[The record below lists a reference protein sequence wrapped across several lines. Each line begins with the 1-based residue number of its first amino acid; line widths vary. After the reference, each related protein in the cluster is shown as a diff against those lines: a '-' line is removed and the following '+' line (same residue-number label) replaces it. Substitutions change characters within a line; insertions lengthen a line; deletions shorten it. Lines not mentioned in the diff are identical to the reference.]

1 MDTKE
6 DKDDEL
12 LRIALSRGIF
22 FHSAEVF
29 SDNISGFWDY
39 GPIGVRILNNLL
51 DQWRQTVYSMNGF
64 EISGSVILPKIV
76 LQASGHE
83 ANFFDMEIKCSKC
96 GTVYRVDKLLEEKDS
111 SKNFEGLTEE
121 EYLKYIREYSIKC
134 SKCGGELDSIKKFG
148 TMFSIKIG
156 EDVPAYLRPEACQA
170 IFLDFKRVFESYG
183 KKLPM
188 TIAQV
193 GKAFRNEISPRNNL
207 LRQREFYQ
215 NDIEIFFTEDNFKLD
230 KDYRINIYDKN
241 DSGLS
246 QISVNDALSNGV
258 IKNTVTAYG
267 IEKVHEFLLRVGFK
281 NEDIRY
287 RKLYEDKAFYSKES
301 FDIEIRKQ
309 DIWVELVACNNRGEH
324 DLSAYEEFGAKGLRV
339 DGKIPQIF
347 EISMG
352 TDRLFYLLLFSSL
365 RKDEQR
371 TWLSMNSVI
380 SPFKAAIFPLV
391 PKDNLDVKANSLFN
405 SSRYKHN
412 ILYSDTGSIGKR
424 YRRAEEVGIKL
435 AFTVDYDTIEDNTIT
450 VRDSDSMKQFRIDA
464 DKIDLVI
471 FDSDSNDFEE
481 LRKKYEYH

>member
-6 DKDDEL
+6 ERDDEL

-22 FHSAEVF
+22 FHSSEVF
-29 SDNISGFWDY
+29 SDNIAGFWDY

-51 DQWRQTVYSMNGF
+51 EQWRQTLYSMNGF

-121 EYLKYIREYSIKC
+121 EYLKYLKEYSIKC
-134 SKCGGELDSIKKFG
+134 SKCGGELDGLKKFG
-148 TMFSIKIG
+148 TMFPLKVGHDIS
-156 EDVPAYLRPEACQA
+156 AYLRPEACQS
-170 IFLDFKRVFESYG
+170 IFLDFKRVFEAYG

-188 TIAQV
+188 AIAQV

-215 NDIEIFFTEDNFKLD
+215 NDIEIFFIEDDFKLD
-230 KDYRINIYDKN
+230 KDFKINVYDKN
-241 DSGLS
+241 DSALGEIA
-246 QISVNDALSNGV
+246 ISDALSKGV
-258 IKNTVTAYG
+258 IKSSVTAYG
-267 IEKVHEFLLRVGFK
+267 IAKVHEFLLRVGFR

-301 FDIEIRKQ
+301 FDVEIKKQ
-309 DIWVELVACNNRGEH
+309 DLWVELVACNNRGEH
-324 DLSAYEEFGAKGLRV
+324 DLSAYEEYGAKGLRV
-339 DGKIPQIF
+339 EDKIPQIF

-352 TDRLFYLLLFSSL
+352 TDRLFYLLLFSSF

-371 TWLSMNSVI
+371 AWLSMNSSI

-391 PKDNLDVKANSLFN
+391 SKDNLDVKATSIFN
-405 SSRYKHN
+405 SSRYRN
-412 ILYSDTGSIGKR
+412 DILYSENGSIGKR
-424 YRRAEEVGIKL
+424 YRRAEEVGIKI
-435 AFTVDYDTIEDNTIT
+435 AFTVDYDTIKDNTIT
-450 VRDSDSMKQFRIDA
+450 VRESDSMKQFRINA
-464 DKIDLVI
+464 DKLDSVI
-471 FDSDSNDFEE
+471 LDSASTDFEE

>member
-134 SKCGGELDSIKKFG
+134 S
-148 TMFSIKIG
+148 
-156 EDVPAYLRPEACQA
+156 
-170 IFLDFKRVFESYG
+170 
-183 KKLPM
+183 
-188 TIAQV
+188 
-193 GKAFRNEISPRNNL
+193 
-207 LRQREFYQ
+207 
-215 NDIEIFFTEDNFKLD
+215 
-230 KDYRINIYDKN
+230 
-241 DSGLS
+241 GLS

-352 TDRLFYLLLFSSL
+352 TDRLFYSL
-365 RKDEQR
+365 Y
-371 TWLSMNSVI
+371 
-380 SPFKAAIFPLV
+380 LV
-391 PKDNLDVKANSLFN
+391 
-405 SSRYKHN
+405 
-412 ILYSDTGSIGKR
+412 
-424 YRRAEEVGIKL
+424 
-435 AFTVDYDTIEDNTIT
+435 
-450 VRDSDSMKQFRIDA
+450 
-464 DKIDLVI
+464 
-471 FDSDSNDFEE
+471 
-481 LRKKYEYH
+481 

>member
-6 DKDDEL
+6 ERDDEL

-22 FHSAEVF
+22 FHSSEVF
-29 SDNISGFWDY
+29 SDNIAGFWDY

-51 DQWRQTVYSMNGF
+51 EQWRQTLYSMNGF

-96 GTVYRVDKLLEEKDS
+96 GAVYRVDKLLEEKDS

-121 EYLKYIREYSIKC
+121 EYLKYLKEYSIKC
-134 SKCGGELDSIKKFG
+134 SKCGGELDGIKKFG
-148 TMFSIKIG
+148 TMFPLKVGDDIS
-156 EDVPAYLRPEACQA
+156 AYLRPEACQS
-170 IFLDFKRVFESYG
+170 IFLDFKRVFEAYG

-188 TIAQV
+188 AIAQV

-215 NDIEIFFTEDNFKLD
+215 NDIEIFFIEDDFKLD
-230 KDYRINIYDKN
+230 KDFKINVYDKN
-241 DSGLS
+241 DSALGEIA
-246 QISVNDALSNGV
+246 ISDALSKGV
-258 IKNTVTAYG
+258 IKSSVTAYG
-267 IEKVHEFLLRVGFK
+267 IAKVHEFLLRVGFR

-301 FDIEIRKQ
+301 FDVEIKKQ
-309 DIWVELVACNNRGEH
+309 DLWVELVACNNRGEH
-324 DLSAYEEFGAKGLRV
+324 DLSAYEEYGAKGLRV
-339 DGKIPQIF
+339 EDKIPQIF

-352 TDRLFYLLLFSSL
+352 TDRLFYLLLFSSF

-371 TWLSMNSVI
+371 AWLSMNSSI

-391 PKDNLDVKANSLFN
+391 SKDNLDVKATSIFN
-405 SSRYKHN
+405 SSRYRN
-412 ILYSDTGSIGKR
+412 DILYSENGSIGKR
-424 YRRAEEVGIKL
+424 YRRAEEVGIKI
-435 AFTVDYDTIEDNTIT
+435 AFTVDYDTIKDNTIT
-450 VRDSDSMKQFRIDA
+450 VRESDSMKQFRINA
-464 DKIDLVI
+464 DKLDSVI
-471 FDSDSNDFEE
+471 LDSASTDFEE